1 MQKSLNFLIIFFISS
16 ALNGVLAS
24 EQIVITADRLNVRD
38 GVWGKKLGKV
48 YEGQQFEVTQEKEE
62 WAKIEYE
69 LGKFGWI
76 ALDYARPALQTTA
89 GTNVPISQFCS
100 KVDKEFK
107 KLAWKDLRC
116 NPSDWQSSW
125 HSEKGQPLIY
135 KVFGDESSTHTT
147 LLMCS
152 VHSDEDTT
160 YHCFRFMEL
169 LRSNQELIRQR
180 LVLIP
185 LLNPD
190 GFFSQPR
197 SRTNANGVD
206 LNRNLPT
213 KDWASLAHR
222 QWKWSYQ
229 KNPRY
234 NPGET
239 AGSEKENQF
248 LVSIILKYKPDKIV
262 SLHSPLDFIDLDYM
276 DKREGDEELLAVR
289 KRAWFQAQSFAEQ
302 SGTRFRD
309 YRTFPGSL
317 GRFGDEWK
325 IPIYTLEFPDKP
337 GSQAAKEF
345 ERFKSAMLE
354 LFNTNLSTQPTA
366 LNNEQDKD
374 QLL

>member
-1 MQKSLNFLIIFFISS
+1 MPKYLIFLSLVLIFSN
-16 ALNGVLAS
+16 LNGVLAS

-38 GVWGKKLGKV
+38 EVWGKKLGKV
-48 YEGQQFEVTQEKEE
+48 YEGQQFEITQEKED
-62 WAKIEYE
+62 WALIEYE
-69 LGKFGWI
+69 FGKFGWI
-76 ALDYARPALQTTA
+76 FLDYARPALQANEVKNTSL
-89 GTNVPISQFCS
+89 SQFC
-100 KVDKEFK
+100 VRVNTELK
-107 KLAWKDLRC
+107 KLSWKDISC
-116 NPSDWQSSW
+116 NSDDWHSTW

-135 KVFGDESSTHTT
+135 KVFGDEKSKHTT

-169 LRSNQELIRQR
+169 LRSNQELIQQR

-190 GFFSQPR
+190 GFFSHPR

-234 NPGET
+234 NPGKS
-239 AGSEKENQF
+239 AGSEEENQF
-248 LVSIILKYKPDKIV
+248 LVSLILKYKPDKIV

-276 DKREGDEELLAVR
+276 DKREGDKELLAVR
-289 KRAWFQAQSFAEQ
+289 KRAWFQAKNFAEQ

-325 IPIYTLEFPDKP
+325 IPIYTLEFPDRP
-337 GSQAAKEF
+337 GNQAAKEF

-354 LFNTNLSTQPTA
+354 LFNTNLNTQPTA
-366 LNNEQDKD
+366 LNNEQEND

>member
-1 MQKSLNFLIIFFISS
+1 MTKSLIFLIIFFISS

-24 EQIVITADRLNVRD
+24 DQIVITADRLNVRD
-38 GVWGKKLGKV
+38 GVWGNKLGKV
-48 YEGQQFEVTQEKEE
+48 FEGQQFEVAQKKEE
-62 WAKIEYE
+62 WAQIEYE

-76 ALDYARPALQTTA
+76 SLDYAKPALQATSGKNITL
-89 GTNVPISQFCS
+89 SQFCAQ
-100 KVDKEFK
+100 VDTEFK
-107 KLAWKDLRC
+107 KLGWKDISC
-116 NPSDWQSSW
+116 NSDDWQANW

-147 LLMCS
+147 LLVCS

-169 LRSNQELIRQR
+169 LRSNQELIQQR

-213 KDWASLAHR
+213 KDWATLAHR

-229 KNPRY
+229 QNPRY
-234 NPGET
+234 NPGKG

-248 LVSIILKYKPDKIV
+248 LVSLILKYKPDKIV
-262 SLHSPLDFIDLDYM
+262 SLHSPLDFLDLDYM
-276 DKREGDEELLAVR
+276 DQREGDEELMAVR
-289 KRAWFQAQSFAEQ
+289 KRAWFQAQTFAEQ

-325 IPIYTLEFPDKP
+325 IPIYTLECPEKP
-337 GSQAAKEF
+337 GSQAANGF

>member
-1 MQKSLNFLIIFFISS
+1 MPKYLIFLSLVLIFSN
-16 ALNGVLAS
+16 LNGVLAS

-38 GVWGKKLGKV
+38 EIWGKKLGKV
-48 YEGQQFEVTQEKEE
+48 YEGQQFEITQEKED
-62 WAKIEYE
+62 WALIEYE
-69 LGKFGWI
+69 FGKFGWI
-76 ALDYARPALQTTA
+76 FLDYARPALQANEVKNTSL
-89 GTNVPISQFCS
+89 SQFC
-100 KVDKEFK
+100 VRVNTELK
-107 KLAWKDLRC
+107 KLGWKDISC
-116 NPSDWQSSW
+116 NSDDWQSTW

-135 KVFGDESSTHTT
+135 KVFGDEKSKHTT

-169 LRSNQELIRQR
+169 LRSNQELIQQR

-190 GFFSQPR
+190 GFFSHPR

-234 NPGET
+234 NPGKS
-239 AGSEKENQF
+239 AGSEEENQF
-248 LVSIILKYKPDKIV
+248 LVSLILKYKPDKIV

-276 DKREGDEELLAVR
+276 DKREGDKELLAVR
-289 KRAWFQAQSFAEQ
+289 KRAWFQAKNFAEQ

-325 IPIYTLEFPDKP
+325 IPIYTLELPDRP
-337 GSQAAKEF
+337 GNQAAKEF

-354 LFNTNLSTQPTA
+354 LFNTNLNTQPTA
-366 LNNEQDKD
+366 LNNEQEND

>member
-1 MQKSLNFLIIFFISS
+1 MCIYEHIVRSLD
-16 ALNGVLAS
+16 
-24 EQIVITADRLNVRD
+24 T
-38 GVWGKKLGKV
+38 
-48 YEGQQFEVTQEKEE
+48 
-62 WAKIEYE
+62 
-69 LGKFGWI
+69 
-76 ALDYARPALQTTA
+76 
-89 GTNVPISQFCS
+89 
-100 KVDKEFK
+100 EFK
-107 KLAWKDLRC
+107 KLGWKNLRC
-116 NPSDWQSSW
+116 NADDWQATW
-125 HSEKGQPLIY
+125 YSEKGQPLIY
-135 KVFGDESSTHTT
+135 KVFGDEKSKHTT

-169 LRSNQELIRQR
+169 LRSNQELIQQR

-190 GFFSQPR
+190 GFFSHPR

-234 NPGET
+234 NPGKS
-239 AGSEKENQF
+239 AGSEEENQF
-248 LVSIILKYKPDKIV
+248 LVSLILKYKPDKIV

-276 DKREGDEELLAVR
+276 DKREGDKELLAVR
-289 KRAWFQAQSFAEQ
+289 KRAWFQAKSFAEQ

-325 IPIYTLEFPDKP
+325 IPIYTLEFPDRP
-337 GSQAAKEF
+337 GNQAAKEF

-354 LFNTNLSTQPTA
+354 LFNTNLNTQPTA
-366 LNNEQDKD
+366 LNNEQEND

>member
-1 MQKSLNFLIIFFISS
+1 MPKYLIFLGLVLIFSN
-16 ALNGVLAS
+16 LNGVLAS

-38 GVWGKKLGKV
+38 EVWGKKLGKV
-48 YEGQQFEVTQEKEE
+48 YEGQQFEITQEKED
-62 WAKIEYE
+62 WALIEYE
-69 LGKFGWI
+69 FGKFGWI
-76 ALDYARPALQTTA
+76 FLDYARPALQANEVKNTSL
-89 GTNVPISQFCS
+89 SQFC
-100 KVDKEFK
+100 VRVNTELK
-107 KLAWKDLRC
+107 KLSWKDISC
-116 NPSDWQSSW
+116 NSDDWHSTW

-135 KVFGDESSTHTT
+135 KVFGDEKSKHTT

-169 LRSNQELIRQR
+169 LRSNQELIQQR

-190 GFFSQPR
+190 GFFSHPR

-234 NPGET
+234 NPGKS
-239 AGSEKENQF
+239 AGSEEENQF
-248 LVSIILKYKPDKIV
+248 LVSLILKYKPDKIV

-276 DKREGDEELLAVR
+276 DKREGDKELLAVR
-289 KRAWFQAQSFAEQ
+289 KRAWFQAKNFAEQ

-325 IPIYTLEFPDKP
+325 IPIYTLEFPDRP
-337 GSQAAKEF
+337 GNQAAKEF

-354 LFNTNLSTQPTA
+354 LFNTNLNTQPTA
-366 LNNEQDKD
+366 LNNEQEND

>member
-1 MQKSLNFLIIFFISS
+1 
-16 ALNGVLAS
+16 
-24 EQIVITADRLNVRD
+24 
-38 GVWGKKLGKV
+38 
-48 YEGQQFEVTQEKEE
+48 
-62 WAKIEYE
+62 
-69 LGKFGWI
+69 
-76 ALDYARPALQTTA
+76 
-89 GTNVPISQFCS
+89 
-100 KVDKEFK
+100 
-107 KLAWKDLRC
+107 
-116 NPSDWQSSW
+116 
-125 HSEKGQPLIY
+125 IY
-135 KVFGDESSTHTT
+135 KVFGEESSTHTT
-147 LLMCS
+147 LLVCS

-169 LRSNQELIRQR
+169 LRSNQELIQQR

-190 GFFSQPR
+190 GFFSHPR

-229 KNPRY
+229 QNPRY
-234 NPGET
+234 NPGKK

-248 LVSIILKYKPDKIV
+248 LVSLILQYKPDKIV
-262 SLHSPLDFIDLDYM
+262 SLHSPLDFLDLDYM

-325 IPIYTLEFPDKP
+325 IPIYTLEFPEKP
-337 GSQAAKEF
+337 GSQAANEF

>member
-1 MQKSLNFLIIFFISS
+1 MPKYLIFLSLVLIFSN
-16 ALNGVLAS
+16 LNGVLAS

-38 GVWGKKLGKV
+38 EVWGKKLGKV
-48 YEGQQFEVTQEKEE
+48 YEGQQFEITQEKED
-62 WAKIEYE
+62 WALIEYE
-69 LGKFGWI
+69 FGKFGWI
-76 ALDYARPALQTTA
+76 FLDYARPALQANEVKNTSL
-89 GTNVPISQFCS
+89 SQFC
-100 KVDKEFK
+100 VRVNTELK
-107 KLAWKDLRC
+107 KLGWKDISC
-116 NPSDWQSSW
+116 NSDDWQSTW

-135 KVFGDESSTHTT
+135 KVFGDEKSKHTT

-169 LRSNQELIRQR
+169 LRSNQELIQQR

-190 GFFSQPR
+190 GFFSHPR

-234 NPGET
+234 NPGKS
-239 AGSEKENQF
+239 AGSEEENQF
-248 LVSIILKYKPDKIV
+248 LVSLILKYKPDKIV

-276 DKREGDEELLAVR
+276 DKREGDKELLAVR
-289 KRAWFQAQSFAEQ
+289 KRAWFQAKNFAEQ

-325 IPIYTLEFPDKP
+325 IPIYTLEFPDRP
-337 GSQAAKEF
+337 GNQAAKEF

-354 LFNTNLSTQPTA
+354 LFNTNLNTQPTA
-366 LNNEQDKD
+366 LNNEQEND

>member
-1 MQKSLNFLIIFFISS
+1 MTKYLIFLIIFLISS

-24 EQIVITADRLNVRD
+24 DQIVITADRLNVRD
-38 GVWGKKLGKV
+38 GVWGNKLGKV
-48 YEGQQFEVTQEKEE
+48 FEGQQFEVAQKKEE
-62 WAKIEYE
+62 WAQIEYE
-69 LGKFGWI
+69 LGKLGWI
-76 ALDYARPALQTTA
+76 SLDYAKPALQATSGKDITL
-89 GTNVPISQFCS
+89 SQFS
-100 KVDKEFK
+100 AQVDTEFK
-107 KLAWKDLRC
+107 KLGWKDISC
-116 NPSDWQSSW
+116 QSDDWQSTW

-147 LLMCS
+147 LLVCS

-169 LRSNQELIRQR
+169 LRSNPELIQHR

-190 GFFSQPR
+190 GFFTQPR
-197 SRTNANGVD
+197 TRTNANGVD

-234 NPGET
+234 NPGKT

-248 LVSIILKYKPDKIV
+248 LVSLILKYKPDKIV

-276 DKREGDEELLAVR
+276 DKREGDKELLAVR
-289 KRAWFQAQSFAEQ
+289 KRAWFQAQSFAKQ

-325 IPIYTLEFPDKP
+325 IPIYTLEFPEKP
-337 GSQAAKEF
+337 GNQAAKEF
-345 ERFKSAMLE
+345 ERFKLAMLE

>member
-1 MQKSLNFLIIFFISS
+1 
-16 ALNGVLAS
+16 
-24 EQIVITADRLNVRD
+24 
-38 GVWGKKLGKV
+38 
-48 YEGQQFEVTQEKEE
+48 
-62 WAKIEYE
+62 
-69 LGKFGWI
+69 
-76 ALDYARPALQTTA
+76 
-89 GTNVPISQFCS
+89 
-100 KVDKEFK
+100 
-107 KLAWKDLRC
+107 
-116 NPSDWQSSW
+116 
-125 HSEKGQPLIY
+125 
-135 KVFGDESSTHTT
+135 
-147 LLMCS
+147 MCS

-169 LRSNQELIRQR
+169 LRSNPELIRQR

-190 GFFSQPR
+190 GFFSHPR

-234 NPGET
+234 NPGKT

-248 LVSIILKYKPDKIV
+248 LVSLILKYKPDKIV

-276 DKREGDEELLAVR
+276 DKREGDKELLAVR
-289 KRAWFQAQSFAEQ
+289 KRAWFQAQSFAKQ

-325 IPIYTLEFPDKP
+325 IPIYTLEFPEKP
-337 GSQAAKEF
+337 GNQAAKEF
-345 ERFKSAMLE
+345 ERFKLAMLE

>member
-1 MQKSLNFLIIFFISS
+1 MRKFLTFLIPSLILISLKS
-16 ALNGVLAS
+16 VFAS
-24 EQIVITADRLNVRD
+24 EQIVIEADRLNVRD
-38 GVWGKKLGKV
+38 GVWGNKLGKV
-48 YEGQQFEVTQEKEE
+48 YEGQQFEVTQKKED

-69 LGKFGWI
+69 FGKFGWI
-76 ALDYARPALQTTA
+76 SLDYARRALEVKEVK
-89 GTNVPISQFCS
+89 NISLTQFCA
-100 KVDKEFK
+100 KVDTELK
-107 KLAWKDLRC
+107 KLGWKDISC
-116 NPSDWQSSW
+116 HSDDWQSNW
-125 HSEKGQPLIY
+125 YSEKGQPLIY

-147 LLMCS
+147 FLVCS
-152 VHSDEDTT
+152 VHSDEETT

-169 LRSNQELIRQR
+169 LRSNPELIQQR

-190 GFFSQPR
+190 GFFSHPR
-197 SRTNANGVD
+197 TRTNANGVD

-213 KDWASLAHR
+213 KDWATLAHR

-229 KNPRY
+229 QNPRY
-234 NPGET
+234 NPGKA

-248 LVSIILKYKPDKIV
+248 LVSLILKYKPDKIV

-276 DKREGDEELLAVR
+276 DKREGDKELLAVR
-289 KRAWFQAQSFAEQ
+289 KRAWFQAKSFAEQ

-325 IPIYTLEFPDKP
+325 IPIYTLELPEKP
-337 GSQAAKEF
+337 GSKAFNEF

-366 LNNEQDKD
+366 LNNKQDKD

>member
-1 MQKSLNFLIIFFISS
+1 N
-16 ALNGVLAS
+16 
-24 EQIVITADRLNVRD
+24 ITL
-38 GVWGKKLGKV
+38 
-48 YEGQQFEVTQEKEE
+48 T
-62 WAKIEYE
+62 
-69 LGKFGWI
+69 
-76 ALDYARPALQTTA
+76 
-89 GTNVPISQFCS
+89 QFCAQ
-100 KVDKEFK
+100 VDTEFK
-107 KLAWKDLRC
+107 KLGWKDISC
-116 NPSDWQSSW
+116 NSDDWQSTG
-125 HSEKGQPLIY
+125 HSEKGQPLLY

-147 LLMCS
+147 LLVCS

-169 LRSNQELIRQR
+169 LRSNQELIQQR

-213 KDWASLAHR
+213 KDWATLAHR

-229 KNPRY
+229 QNPRY
-234 NPGET
+234 NPGKG

-248 LVSIILKYKPDKIV
+248 LVSLILQYKPDKIV
-262 SLHSPLDFIDLDYM
+262 SLHSPLDFLDLDYM

-325 IPIYTLEFPDKP
+325 IPIYTLEFPEKP
-337 GSQAAKEF
+337 GSQAANEF

>member
-1 MQKSLNFLIIFFISS
+1 VKKSLIFLIIFLISS
-16 ALNGVLAS
+16 SVNGVLAS
-24 EQIVITADRLNVRD
+24 DQIVITADRLNVRD

-48 YEGQQFEVTQEKEE
+48 YEGQQFEVTEEKEE

-69 LGKFGWI
+69 LGEFGWI
-76 ALDYARPALQTTA
+76 SLDYARPALQTIA
-89 GTNVPISQFCS
+89 GKNITLTQFCAQ
-100 KVDKEFK
+100 VDTEFK
-107 KLAWKDLRC
+107 KLGWKDISC
-116 NPSDWQSSW
+116 NSDDWQANW

-135 KVFGDESSTHTT
+135 KVFGNENSTHTT

-169 LRSNQELIRQR
+169 LRSNPELIRQR

-190 GFFSQPR
+190 GFFSHPR

-234 NPGET
+234 NPGKT

-248 LVSIILKYKPDKIV
+248 LVSLILQYKPDKIV

-276 DKREGDEELLAVR
+276 DKREGDKELLAVR
-289 KRAWFQAQSFAEQ
+289 KRAWFQAQSFAKQ

-325 IPIYTLEFPDKP
+325 IPIYTLEFPEKP
-337 GSQAAKEF
+337 GNQAAKEF
-345 ERFKSAMLE
+345 ERFKLAMLE
-354 LFNTNLSTQPTA
+354 LFNTNLSTNPTA

>member
-1 MQKSLNFLIIFFISS
+1 MTKTLIFFLIFLISS
-16 ALNGVLAS
+16 SVNGVLAS
-24 EQIVITADRLNVRD
+24 DQIVITADRLNVRD
-38 GVWGKKLGKV
+38 GVWGNKLGKV
-48 YEGQQFEVTQEKEE
+48 FEGQQFEVAQKKEE
-62 WAKIEYE
+62 WAQIEYE

-76 ALDYARPALQTTA
+76 SLDYAKPALQATSGKNITL
-89 GTNVPISQFCS
+89 SQFCAQ
-100 KVDKEFK
+100 VDTEFK
-107 KLAWKDLRC
+107 KLGWKDISC
-116 NPSDWQSSW
+116 NSDDWQANW

-135 KVFGDESSTHTT
+135 KVFGDKSSTHTT
-147 LLMCS
+147 LLVCS

-169 LRSNQELIRQR
+169 LRSNMELIQQR

-213 KDWASLAHR
+213 KDWAALAHR

-229 KNPRY
+229 QNPRY
-234 NPGET
+234 NPGKG

-248 LVSIILKYKPDKIV
+248 LVSLILKYKPDKIV
-262 SLHSPLDFIDLDYM
+262 SLHSPLDFLDLDYM

-325 IPIYTLEFPDKP
+325 IPIYTLEFPEKP
-337 GSQAAKEF
+337 GSQAANEF

-366 LNNEQDKD
+366 LNNDQDKD

>member
-1 MQKSLNFLIIFFISS
+1 VPKSLIFLSLVLIFIN
-16 ALNGVLAS
+16 LNGVLAS

-38 GVWGKKLGKV
+38 EVWGKKLGKV
-48 YEGQQFEVTQEKEE
+48 YEGQQFEITQEKED
-62 WAKIEYE
+62 WALIEYE
-69 LGKFGWI
+69 FGKFGWI
-76 ALDYARPALQTTA
+76 FLDYARPALQANEVKNTSL
-89 GTNVPISQFCS
+89 SQFC
-100 KVDKEFK
+100 VRVNTELK
-107 KLAWKDLRC
+107 KLGWKDISC
-116 NPSDWQSSW
+116 NSDDWQSTW

-135 KVFGDESSTHTT
+135 KVFGDEKSKHTT

-169 LRSNQELIRQR
+169 LRSNQELIQQR

-190 GFFSQPR
+190 GFFSHPR

-234 NPGET
+234 NPGKS
-239 AGSEKENQF
+239 AGSEEENQF

-276 DKREGDEELLAVR
+276 DKREGDKELLAVR
-289 KRAWFQAQSFAEQ
+289 KRAWFQAKNFAEQ

-325 IPIYTLEFPDKP
+325 IPIYTLEFPDRP
-337 GSQAAKEF
+337 GNQAAKEF

-354 LFNTNLSTQPTA
+354 LFNTNLNTQPTA
-366 LNNEQDKD
+366 LNNEQEND

>member
-1 MQKSLNFLIIFFISS
+1 MTKTLIFFLIFLISS
-16 ALNGVLAS
+16 SVNGVLAS
-24 EQIVITADRLNVRD
+24 DQIVITADRLNVRD
-38 GVWGKKLGKV
+38 GVWGNKLGKV
-48 YEGQQFEVTQEKEE
+48 FEGQQFEVAQKKEE
-62 WAKIEYE
+62 WAQIEYE

-76 ALDYARPALQTTA
+76 SLDYAKPALQATT
-89 GTNVPISQFCS
+89 GKDITLSQFCAQ
-100 KVDKEFK
+100 VDTEFK
-107 KLAWKDLRC
+107 KLGWKDISC
-116 NPSDWQSSW
+116 SSDDWQANW

-147 LLMCS
+147 LLVCS

-169 LRSNQELIRQR
+169 LRSNQELIQQR

-213 KDWASLAHR
+213 KDWATLAHR

-229 KNPRY
+229 QNPRY
-234 NPGET
+234 NPGKG

-248 LVSIILKYKPDKIV
+248 LVSLILQYKPDKIV
-262 SLHSPLDFIDLDYM
+262 SLHSPLDFLDLDYM

-325 IPIYTLEFPDKP
+325 IPIYTLEFPEKP
-337 GSQAAKEF
+337 GSQAANEF

>member
-1 MQKSLNFLIIFFISS
+1 VKKYLIFLIIFLISS

-24 EQIVITADRLNVRD
+24 DQIVITADRLNVRD

-48 YEGQQFEVTQEKEE
+48 YEGQQFEVTEEKEE

-69 LGKFGWI
+69 LGEFGWI
-76 ALDYARPALQTTA
+76 SLDYARPALQTIA
-89 GTNVPISQFCS
+89 GKNITLRQFCAQ
-100 KVDKEFK
+100 VDTEFK
-107 KLAWKDLRC
+107 KLGWKDISC
-116 NPSDWQSSW
+116 NSDDWQANW

-135 KVFGDESSTHTT
+135 KVFGNENSTHTT

-169 LRSNQELIRQR
+169 LRSNPELIRQR

-190 GFFSQPR
+190 GFFSHPR

-234 NPGET
+234 NPGKT

-248 LVSIILKYKPDKIV
+248 LVSLILKYKPDKIV

-276 DKREGDEELLAVR
+276 DKREGDKELLAVR
-289 KRAWFQAQSFAEQ
+289 KRAWFQAQSFAKQ

-325 IPIYTLEFPDKP
+325 IPIYTLEFPEKP
-337 GSQAAKEF
+337 GNQAAREF
-345 ERFKSAMLE
+345 ERFKLAMLE